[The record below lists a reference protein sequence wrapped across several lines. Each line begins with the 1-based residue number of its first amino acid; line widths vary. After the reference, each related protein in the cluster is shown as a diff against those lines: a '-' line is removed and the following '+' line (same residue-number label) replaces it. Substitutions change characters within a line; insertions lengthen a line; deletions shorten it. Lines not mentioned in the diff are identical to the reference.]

1 MNQSSLTVLFSIL
14 LLHSTNVFAQNLTC
28 ADLTKEVFNDS
39 VIIKPNNTN
48 NPPVK
53 YAKPNTQILDVKYI
67 TDSLG
72 EGGTQHPCSTSTNC
86 TDGSSSLVYEVYY
99 PNIQYSDTRR
109 LSALIFFHGGG
120 FSDCVNFH
128 STQTMTYC
136 TEFTKRGFVVFN
148 VEYRRGTSDD
158 NNSKYTSAS
167 RRLAIY
173 RAVQDARGAIRTIV
187 SRELN
192 KVTPYRINERRIFL
206 AGPSAGSAIAIV
218 AGYYNSTMINQ
229 IFAGVSSHLG
239 VVDADN
245 YLGNAARGSYT
256 IKGVLDL
263 WGQAYVPLKFANN
276 PANFFSQNSQRPA
289 LIAFH
294 GGSDPVAKID
304 SSDVFFSPS
313 TSSYGSESLCVNGTY
328 TLPDNG
334 ANGVD
339 LKLHGS
345 ASLYNI
351 FKTSLNIPCEL
362 YIDCDMQ
369 HNLNEST
376 SDFGLA
382 NGNASAVTNKQVQ
395 IYIVQRAA
403 TFFQYVINPNFP
415 YTLTHTKFVN
425 CLNTRSGCNPDSG
438 TTCSN
443 TATCSNGALQNS
455 STIVQQNLTA
465 KKETNSLFIAVNI
478 NKAIY
483 IKFFKAANSKIVLL
497 NLNGIPVKTMEAN
510 STEVV
515 LNGTDLSAGIYLLRV
530 TQGKQMQT
538 AKIVLQ

>member
-1 MNQSSLTVLFSIL
+1 MKQSSLTVLISIL
-14 LLHSTNVFAQNLTC
+14 LLCTSHLFSQNLTC
-28 ADLTKEVFNDS
+28 ANLINEVYNDS

-72 EGGTQHPCSTSTNC
+72 GGGTLHPCSTSTAC
-86 TDGSSSLVYEVYY
+86 TDGSSGLVYEVYY

-109 LSALIFFHGGG
+109 LSALIFFHDGG
-120 FSDCVNFH
+120 FSDCINFH
-128 STQTMTYC
+128 STPTITYC
-136 TEFTKRGFVVFN
+136 TEFAKRGFVVFN
-148 VEYRRGTSDD
+148 VEYRRGKSDD
-158 NNSKYTSAS
+158 INPKNTSAS
-167 RRLAIY
+167 RWLAIY
-173 RAVQDARGAIRTIV
+173 RAVQDARGAIRTVV

-206 AGPSAGSAIAIV
+206 AGPSSGSGIALI

-229 IFAGVSSHLG
+229 IFPNISSHLG
-239 VVDADN
+239 AIDADN
-245 YLGNAARGSYT
+245 YLGHAARSSYT
-256 IKGVLDL
+256 IKGILDL
-263 WGQAYVPLKFANN
+263 WGEVYVPLNFANN

-294 GGSDPVAKID
+294 GALDPVAKID
-304 SSDVFFSPS
+304 SNNVFFSPS

-334 ANGVD
+334 ADKAD
-339 LKLHGS
+339 LKSYGS
-345 ASLYNI
+345 RGLYNI
-351 FKTSLNIPCEL
+351 FKNSLNMPCEL
-362 YIDCDMQ
+362 YIDCDMP
-369 HNLNEST
+369 HSLKEST

-382 NGNASAVTNKQVQ
+382 NGDASAVTIKQVQ

-403 TFFQYVINPNFP
+403 TFFQYVMNSNFP

-425 CLNTRSGCNPDSG
+425 CLNTRYGCNSDAV

-443 TATCSNGALQNS
+443 TATCPNGALQNL
-455 STIVQQNLTA
+455 STIGQQNSII
-465 KKETNSLFIAVNI
+465 KKETNTLFTATQI
-478 NKAIY
+478 NKTVY
-483 IKFFKAANSKIVLL
+483 IKFFKVSNSKIVLF
-497 NLNGIPVKTMEAN
+497 NLNGIPLKTMQAN

-515 LNGTDLSAGIYLLRV
+515 LDGTNLSAGVYLLHV
-530 TQGKQMQT
+530 MQGTQIQI